1 MSIKELREVC
11 TLSYNH
17 ESVQPFS
24 IQRSSEGVFSI
35 MTKTSVQIIK
45 PGFKFN
51 PDLNLF
57 NLMSSVLKCPQ
68 SMPTNKLPTDEQKI
82 YDNANHLERETLLL
96 DLRFLPKLSNK
107 DRNEVVQS
115 RAMAWSSKGLLAYLS
130 NYGGLKIYEKTHG
143 ENEWESILDV
153 TNEYLTYLTQGKTFP
168 LNTMKELE
176 SFVQD
181 ILLTSLCFCEEVLV
195 VTTKSDKFVCFQID
209 SEPKSI
215 SVASVSNLSQHHVIT
230 IKPIVKSTSTNVDRF
245 LVAGSM
251 DGQICVYKV
260 SHTGDVLFQCC
271 LWEDK
276 DLLAVT
282 AIEVSNLGQGF
293 LVVASKGGHLV
304 GFQLDSNLNCTNK
317 THEMIASMPITG
329 MF

>member
-1 MSIKELREVC
+1 
-11 TLSYNH
+11 
-17 ESVQPFS
+17 
-24 IQRSSEGVFSI
+24 
-35 MTKTSVQIIK
+35 MTKTSLQIIK

-57 NLMSSVLKCPQ
+57 NLMPSVLKCPQ

-82 YDNANHLERETLLL
+82 YDSADRLGREKLLL

-107 DRNEVVQS
+107 DRSEDVQS

-130 NYGGLKIYEKTHG
+130 NYGGLKIYEQTQG

-176 SFVQD
+176 LFVQD
-181 ILLTSLCFCEEVLV
+181 ILLTSLCFYEEMLV
-195 VTTKSDKFVCFQID
+195 VTTKSDKIVFFQID

-215 SVASVSNLSQHHVIT
+215 RVASVSSLLQHHVIT
-230 IKPIVKSTSTNVDRF
+230 ITPISKSTSTNVDKF
-245 LVAGSM
+245 LVTGSM
-251 DGQICVYKV
+251 DGQISVYKV
-260 SHTGDVLFQCC
+260 NHTGDVVLQCC
-271 LWEDK
+271 LWKDK

-282 AIEVSNLGQGF
+282 AIEVLDLGQGF
-293 LVVASKGGHLV
+293 LVAASKGGHLI
-304 GFQLDSNLNCTNK
+304 GFQLDSNFNCTNK

-329 MF
+329 RFQH